1 MKKMKQVCRETGL
14 SEKAIRLYI
23 KQELI
28 HPQIEE
34 GIHRNSYQFT
44 EKDVADLRDISTLR
58 RAGFSMADIRQMQE
72 CPEQLP
78 AMLEEKQTML
88 ATDICQM
95 QALQSA
101 LTRLSIAE
109 QGDVVRLAE
118 ALRPVVRKVEVPRK
132 MSENRVFRI
141 GVLGVA
147 VALILW
153 VSCLQE
159 GAFVVCGAG
168 SMIFFVLGLVSIVMA
183 HRYAACEK
191 HAKKLSNQGK
201 GYIAGVVMENG
212 FDVSFARAGSAGAGT
227 KEPGIGGLWQIF
239 WMFWNEIRPDCWYP
253 LIQYRTQEGRLM
265 AGTFPY
271 GGLRYTWQEETEIEI
286 AWDENRPGYLLPL
299 DGVWLKKKAIAYVL
313 LALIMMCTACFLL
326 GHIRGVS

>member
-1 MKKMKQVCRETGL
+1 MKKMKQVCQETGL
-14 SEKAIRLYI
+14 TEKAIRLYI

-44 EKDVADLRDISTLR
+44 ENDVADLRDIATLR

-72 CPEQLP
+72 YPEQLP
-78 AMLEEKQTML
+78 AILEEKQTML

-95 QALQSA
+95 LALQSA
-101 LTRLSIAE
+101 LTRLSIPE
-109 QGDVVRLAE
+109 QGDTVRLAE
-118 ALRPVVRKVEVPRK
+118 ALRPAVRKVEVPRK
-132 MSENRVFRI
+132 MSENRFWRI

-147 VALILW
+147 VALIIW
-153 VSCLQE
+153 VSYLQDS
-159 GAFVVCGAG
+159 AFVMCGAG
-168 SMIFFVLGLVSIVMA
+168 GMILFTLGIVSIVMA
-183 HRYAACEK
+183 YRYATCEK
-191 HAKKLSNQGK
+191 RAKKFLNYGK
-201 GYIAGVVMENG
+201 GCIASVVMENG
-212 FDVSFARAGSAGAGT
+212 FDAAFARAGSAGAGM

-253 LIQYRTQEGRLM
+253 LIQYKTQDGRQL

-299 DGVWLKKKAIAYVL
+299 DGTWLKKKAIAYTFLTLVL
-313 LALIMMCTACFLL
+313 LGAACLL
-326 GHIRGVS
+326 FGHVWRVS